1 MIVCT
6 TPLPLSLILHLG
18 GCLSLIALS
27 TSIRSLWNIINNN
40 NEPLAGVECEPCWRL
55 QHHQQQ
61 QPASTSTCS
70 SSHCINILEH
80 VYLMETRAAYLRVRS
95 KSLEINARISRF
107 NAYYV
112 ERTSLSSLSSLLL
125 SMLLLL
131 LLFVFVLLP
140 LPLPWLP
147 SLLLSSIHNW
157 DILGNTLA
165 SAAPISPFTK

>member
-1 MIVCT
+1 MFALLLFHFLSFSTLAGVFPLLHCQRPSALAGTLLT
-6 TPLPLSLILHLG
+6 T
-18 GCLSLIALS
+18 
-27 TSIRSLWNIINNN
+27 TTTSLWRVLSASLADGYNIINNN
-40 NEPLAGVECEPCWRL
+40 NIV
-55 QHHQQQ
+55 

-112 ERTSLSSLSSLLL
+112 ERTSLSSLLL

-147 SLLLSSIHNW
+147 SLPLSSIHN
-157 DILGNTLA
+157 
-165 SAAPISPFTK
+165 